1 MFTKTA
7 SPQSWFKLTNGNGAS
22 VPPMATVK
30 PFDSI
35 EVCAETLELPI
46 PGLIRFRRGEIP

>member
-7 SPQSWFKLTNGNGAS
+7 SPQSLFKLTNGNGAS